1 MSKIGAPKITIGLL
15 GKTNVGKS
23 TFFSAA
29 TMIPVPI
36 ENRPFVTLEPH
47 SGIAYVRRR
56 CIHVELG
63 LPKCTPITSICTRG
77 KRFIPVV
84 LVDLPGLVKDASKGR
99 GLGNRFL
106 DSIRQADVLIH
117 IVDIAGSTDEDGRYV
132 KPGYKDPY
140 EDIIAIENE
149 YEEWMYGIISRDWPR
164 FARALDHMNIGQ
176 MIDALTQ
183 RLSGLSIKRE
193 HVTKVLAM
201 TKLDSIKP
209 STWRE
214 EELKMFIHTLRT
226 IAKPIVIAANKI
238 DIPEARDI
246 LKNVVKRLPDRI
258 IVPVSAL
265 GELVLRKATAKGYVD
280 YLPGDPDF
288 KIVDKSGLTQQQ
300 LKALELVREL
310 MKLYGDTGVQKAI
323 NEAVLN
329 ALNMIVVYP
338 VEDPNT
344 FTDSKGNVLPDA
356 YLVPKGTT
364 ALDLAYMVHTDLG
377 KHFLYAID
385 AKTKQR
391 VGKDYILPDNSVIK
405 IVATI

>member
-1 MSKIGAPKITIGLL
+1 VSKIGAPRITIGLL

-47 SGIAYVRRR
+47 SGVAYVRRR
-56 CIHVELG
+56 CVHVELG
-63 LPKCTPITSICTRG
+63 LPRCTPVNSICTRG
-77 KRFIPVV
+77 ERFIPVV
-84 LVDLPGLVKDASKGR
+84 LVDIPGLVKDASKGR
-99 GLGNRFL
+99 GLGNKFL
-106 DSIRQADVLIH
+106 DAIRQADALIH
-117 IVDIAGSTDEDGRYV
+117 VVDIAGSTDEDGKYI
-132 KPGYKDPY
+132 KPGYRDPY

-149 YEEWMYGIISRDWPR
+149 YEEWMYGIISRDWSR
-164 FARALDHMNIGQ
+164 FARALDHMNLGQ
-176 MIDALTQ
+176 MIDALAQ

-193 HVTKVLAM
+193 HIVKALIVTKLEF
-201 TKLDSIKP
+201 SKP
-209 STWRE
+209 SSWRE
-214 EELKMFIHTLRT
+214 EELKMFIHALR
-226 IAKPIVIAANKI
+226 IVAKPIVIAANKI
-238 DIPEARDI
+238 DIPEARGIMKD
-246 LKNVVKRLPDRI
+246 VVKRLPGRI

-265 GELVLRKATAKGYVD
+265 GELILRKATAKGYID

-288 KIVDKSGLTQQQ
+288 KIVDTSGLTQQQ
-300 LKALELVREL
+300 LRALEIVREV
-310 MKLYGDTGVQKAI
+310 MKLYGGTGVQKVI
-323 NEAVLN
+323 NETVFN
-329 ALNMIVVYP
+329 ALNMVIVYP

-344 FTDSKGNVLPDA
+344 FTDSKGNILPDA

-405 IVATI
+405 IVAAT

>member
-1 MSKIGAPKITIGLL
+1 VSKIGAPRITIGLL

-47 SGIAYVRRR
+47 SGVAYVRRR
-56 CIHVELG
+56 CVHVELG
-63 LPKCTPITSICTRG
+63 LPRCTPVNSICTRG
-77 KRFIPVV
+77 ERFIPVV
-84 LVDLPGLVKDASKGR
+84 LVDIPGLVKDASKGR
-99 GLGNRFL
+99 GLGNKFL
-106 DSIRQADVLIH
+106 DAIRQADALIH
-117 IVDIAGSTDEDGRYV
+117 VVDIAGSTDEDGKYI
-132 KPGYKDPY
+132 KPGYRDPY

-149 YEEWMYGIISRDWPR
+149 YEEWMYGIISRDWSR
-164 FARALDHMNIGQ
+164 FARALDHMNLGQ
-176 MIDALTQ
+176 MIDALAQ

-193 HVTKVLAM
+193 HIVKALIVTKLEF
-201 TKLDSIKP
+201 SKP
-209 STWRE
+209 SSWRE
-214 EELKMFIHTLRT
+214 EELKMFIHALR
-226 IAKPIVIAANKI
+226 IVAKPIVIAANKI

-246 LKNVVKRLPDRI
+246 MKDVVKRLPGRI

-265 GELVLRKATAKGYVD
+265 GELILRKATAKGYID

-288 KIVDKSGLTQQQ
+288 KIIDTSGLTQQQ
-300 LKALELVREL
+300 LRALEIVREV
-310 MKLYGDTGVQKAI
+310 MKLYGGTGVQKVI
-323 NEAVLN
+323 NETVFN
-329 ALNMIVVYP
+329 ALNMVIVYP

-344 FTDSKGNVLPDA
+344 FTDSKGNILPDA

-405 IVATI
+405 IVAAT

>member
-1 MSKIGAPKITIGLL
+1 MSKIGAPRITIGLL

-47 SGIAYVRRR
+47 SGVAYVRRR
-56 CIHVELG
+56 CVHVELG
-63 LPKCTPITSICTRG
+63 LPRCTPVNSICTRG
-77 KRFIPVV
+77 ERFIPVV
-84 LVDLPGLVKDASKGR
+84 LVDIPGLVKDASKGR
-99 GLGNRFL
+99 GLGNKFL
-106 DSIRQADVLIH
+106 DAIRQADALIH
-117 IVDIAGSTDEDGRYV
+117 VVDIAGSTDEDGKYI
-132 KPGYKDPY
+132 KPGYRDPY

-149 YEEWMYGIISRDWPR
+149 YEEWMYGIISRDWSR
-164 FARALDHMNIGQ
+164 FARALDHMNLGQ
-176 MIDALTQ
+176 MIDALAQ

-193 HVTKVLAM
+193 HIVKALIVTKLEF
-201 TKLDSIKP
+201 SKP
-209 STWRE
+209 SSWRE
-214 EELKMFIHTLRT
+214 EELKMFIHALR
-226 IAKPIVIAANKI
+226 IVAKPIVIAANKI
-238 DIPEARDI
+238 DIPEARGIMKD
-246 LKNVVKRLPDRI
+246 VVKRLPGRI

-265 GELVLRKATAKGYVD
+265 GELILRKATAKGYID

-288 KIVDKSGLTQQQ
+288 KIVDTSGLTQQQ
-300 LKALELVREL
+300 LRALEIVREV
-310 MKLYGDTGVQKAI
+310 MKLYGGTGVQKVI
-323 NEAVLN
+323 NETVFN
-329 ALNMIVVYP
+329 ALNMVIVYP

-344 FTDSKGNVLPDA
+344 FTDSKGNILPDA

-405 IVATI
+405 IVAAT